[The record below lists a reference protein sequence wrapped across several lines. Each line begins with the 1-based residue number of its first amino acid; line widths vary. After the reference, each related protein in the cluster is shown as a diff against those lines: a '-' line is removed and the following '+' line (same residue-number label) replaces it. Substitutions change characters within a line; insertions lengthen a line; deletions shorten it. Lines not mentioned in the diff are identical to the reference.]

1 MMENNKRRG
10 DLLIENIGELVTV
23 AGTTRRGREAMRDIR
38 VLSGPAS
45 VLIRDGKI
53 AYAGPSAD
61 CPTVESGVERVDAKG
76 HSVLPGL
83 VDSHTHLVFGG
94 FRVDEFQ
101 WRLAGESY
109 MSIME
114 KGGGIAATTTATR
127 EASAEELTEAAL
139 LHLRSMLRMGVTT
152 MEAKSGYGLDKET
165 ELRQLEVAK
174 RLDEMQPI
182 DVISTYLGAHD
193 IAPEYQGDPDGYI
206 DFIIREM
213 LPIVKERGLAR
224 NVDIFT
230 EKNVFDL
237 EHSRRLLTA
246 ARDMGVATKMHAD
259 EIYPLGGAGMAA
271 DLGCLSADHLLKIS
285 DKDIDKM
292 AKSHTVSTLLPLTAF
307 SLMDDYAPARKM
319 IDAGCAV
326 ALASDLNPGSC
337 FSCSIPLMIALA
349 TIYMHMSVEEAVTAL
364 TINAATALGLQDE
377 IGSIE
382 EGKAGDVVILRYPSY
397 KFLSYHFGM
406 NIVETTVKGGIPYH
420 N

>member
-1 MMENNKRRG
+1 MMGKNKRRG

-38 VLSGPAS
+38 VLPGPAS

-94 FRVDEFQ
+94 FREDEFQ

-237 EHSRRLLTA
+237 EQSRRLLTA
-246 ARDMGVATKMHAD
+246 ARDMGFATKMHAD
-259 EIYPLGGAGMAA
+259 EIYPLGGAGLAA

>member
-1 MMENNKRRG
+1 MMGKNKRRG

-38 VLSGPAS
+38 VLPGPAS

-94 FRVDEFQ
+94 FREDEFQ

-127 EASAEELTEAAL
+127 EASAEELTEAAM

-237 EHSRRLLTA
+237 KQSRRLLTA
-246 ARDMGVATKMHAD
+246 ARDMGFATKMHAD
-259 EIYPLGGAGMAA
+259 EIYPLGGAGLAA

-285 DKDIDKM
+285 DKDINKM

>member
-1 MMENNKRRG
+1 MMGKNKRRG

-38 VLSGPAS
+38 VLPGPAS

-94 FRVDEFQ
+94 FREDEFQ

-237 EHSRRLLTA
+237 KQSHRLLTA
-246 ARDMGVATKMHAD
+246 ARDMGFATKMHAD
-259 EIYPLGGAGMAA
+259 EIYPLGGAGLAA